1 MLLLLLLLLP
11 LSFPGSI
18 LPYWIVR
25 GLEIFAQG
33 IVFSS
38 RSTSRLYQ
46 CDTLAISVLES
57 ETILLKDASFAPRL
71 NLYICN

>member
-1 MLLLLLLLLP
+1 MLLLLLLLP

-25 GLEIFAQG
+25 GLEIFAQD

-38 RSTSRLYQ
+38 LSTSRLYQ
-46 CDTLAISVLES
+46 CDTLVISVL
-57 ETILLKDASFAPRL
+57 ETILLKDASFGPRL